1 MILLVTFIVLLLIGV
16 PIGITTGLSSII
28 AMLSSGIG
36 LSTAVQKMFAGV
48 DSFSLMAIPFF
59 IFAGDIMLEGGA
71 SKRLINFANKL
82 FGWITGGLP
91 ITAVISSMFFAALS
105 GSSPATV
112 AGVGG
117 IMIPNLI
124 ENKYD
129 KRFTVGLLCAAGS
142 LGIIIPPSITMM
154 SYGVISEQSI
164 SDLFIAAVVPGIF
177 IGLTMIIFCYIYARI
192 KKYEKADFPKFKEVI
207 TSFGEAFFSILMPII
222 ILGSIYLGYATP
234 TEAAAVSIIYS
245 LVISIFIYKEI
256 TIKDVATIARK
267 SVVTSAMIMFVIAS
281 SNIFSWYLTF
291 QQVPQK
297 VAQAVLGLGGSP
309 VLILLT
315 INIILLFVGMIMD
328 SSAAVLILTPLF
340 LPIVTNIGVNPIH
353 FGVIMIVN
361 LSIGMLTPPFGLNLF
376 VATGI
381 SKMHLSEVVKGCIPF
396 IVLLLIDL
404 LIITFMPQM
413 SLMLIK

>member
-1 MILLVTFIVLLLIGV
+1 MLLLVSFIVLLLLGV

-36 LSTAVQKMFAGV
+36 LDTAVQKMFSGV

-59 IFAGDIMLEGGA
+59 IFAGDIMLKGGA

-117 IMIPNLI
+117 VMIPNLV

-129 KRFTVGLLCAAGS
+129 RKFTVGLLCAAGS
-142 LGIIIPPSITMM
+142 LGIVIPPSITMM
-154 SYGVISEQSI
+154 SYGVVSEQSI
-164 SDLFIAAVVPGIF
+164 SDLFIAAIIPGIF
-177 IGLTMIIFCYIYARI
+177 IGLTLIVYSYIYSRV
-192 KKYEKADFPKFKEVI
+192 KKHEKSDFPTFKEVI

-222 ILGSIYLGYATP
+222 ILGGIYLGIATP
-234 TEAAAVSIIYS
+234 TEAAAVSIVYS

-256 TIKDVATIARK
+256 DFKDVLAISRK
-267 SVVTSAMIMFVIAS
+267 SVITSAMIMFVIANS
-281 SNIFSWYLTF
+281 KIFSWYLTF
-291 QQVPQK
+291 QQVPLK
-297 VAQAVLGLGGSP
+297 VAESVLKFESSP
-309 VLILLT
+309 ILILLA
-315 INIILLFVGMIMD
+315 INVILLFVGMIMD

-340 LPIVTNIGVNPIH
+340 IPIVMNIGISPIH

-376 VATGI
+376 VASGI
-381 SKMHLSEVVKGCIPF
+381 SKSSLSDVISGSIPF
-396 IVLLLIDL
+396 ILLLIIDL
-404 LIITFMPQM
+404 LIITFVPQL